1 MLEAETMMNL
11 RINQVYIGK
20 ALSVVSGNAS
30 QYLHVF
36 TGPSMYVSICL
47 YVSLSCLFV
56 HLFVCLAMYLFP
68 LFSIFNG
75 IL

>member
-11 RINQVYIGK
+11 RINQVYLGK

-36 TGPSMYVSICL
+36 TGPSMYLSVCMSACPVCLSICL
-47 YVSLSCLFV
+47 SV
-56 HLFVCLAMYLFP
+56 
-68 LFSIFNG
+68 
-75 IL
+75 